1 MVLLS
6 LLRLLFMVAVAYV
19 CYERIWK
26 FMFERLFFKY
36 IHFLLFHTIFFLTHP
51 AKFRPKMTSGRKPA
65 AAGKT
70 PGKPNAFKV
79 SGL

>member
-1 MVLLS
+1 MFVMNVFGNLCLS
-6 LLRLLFMVAVAYV
+6 GYFSNTYIFFYFILF
-19 CYERIWK
+19 
-26 FMFERLFFKY
+26 
-36 IHFLLFHTIFFLTHP
+36 FFLTHP